1 MRRNREDE
9 AAYRSLA
16 KQYGVSYSDVRK
28 IVLSFFDQIALEAR
42 MLPFDNQYRIYS
54 RQAFENASH
63 VASIPSIGR
72 IGPVYSRYLKWRA
85 NISKNLDMV
94 PRENYRLRLTQDDI
108 ENMAASVLAGRTPSI
123 VKRKNKEMFDNIWL
137 VDTGGKKLARQVIKK
152 K

>member
-9 AAYRSLA
+9 KAYRSLA
-16 KQYGVSYSDVRK
+16 KQFGVNQSEVRK
-28 IVLSFFDQIALEAR
+28 IVISFFDQIALEAR

-54 RQAFENASH
+54 RKAFENASH
-63 VASIPSIGR
+63 VVSIPFIGR

-85 NISKNLDMV
+85 NISKDLELA

-108 ENMAASVLAGRTPSI
+108 ENMAASVLAGKTPSL
-123 VKRKNKEMFDNIWL
+123 VRRKNKEMFDNIWL
-137 VDTGGKKLARQVIKK
+137 VDTDGKKLARQVIKK

>member
-9 AAYRSLA
+9 KAYRSLA
-16 KQYGVSYSDVRK
+16 KQFGVNQSEVHK
-28 IVLSFFDQIALEAR
+28 IVISFFDQIALEAR

-54 RQAFENASH
+54 RKAFENASH
-63 VASIPSIGR
+63 VASIPFIGR

-85 NISKNLDMV
+85 NISKDLELA

-108 ENMAASVLAGRTPSI
+108 ENMAASVLAGKTPSL
-123 VKRKNKEMFDNIWL
+123 VRRKNKEMFDNIWL
-137 VDTGGKKLARQVIKK
+137 VDTDGKKLARQVIKK

>member
-9 AAYRSLA
+9 KAYRSLA
-16 KQYGVSYSDVRK
+16 KQFGVNQSEVRK
-28 IVLSFFDQIALEAR
+28 IVISFFDQIALEAR

-54 RQAFENASH
+54 RKAFENASH
-63 VASIPSIGR
+63 VASIPFIGR

-85 NISKNLDMV
+85 NISKDLELA

-108 ENMAASVLAGRTPSI
+108 ENMAASVLAGKTPSL
-123 VKRKNKEMFDNIWL
+123 VRRKNKEMFDNIWL
-137 VDTGGKKLARQVIKK
+137 VDTDGKKLARQVIKK

>member
-1 MRRNREDE
+1 MRRNKENE
-9 AAYRSLA
+9 VVYRNLA
-16 KQYGVSYSDVRK
+16 KRFGINQSDVRK

-42 MLPFDNQYRIYS
+42 SLPFDNQYRIYS
-54 RQAFENASH
+54 RQVFENASH
-63 VASIPSIGR
+63 VASIPYIGR

-85 NISKNLDMV
+85 NISKDLDMV

-108 ENMAASVLAGRTPSI
+108 ENIAASVLAGRTPSI
-123 VKRKNKEMFDNIWL
+123 VKRKNKELFDNIWL